1 MTIVVDILS
10 SAIKNSRKLFFSMLV
25 LNIID
30 WSVTY
35 AQKQYS
41 TFSTIDELNIGSSCQ
56 NIVTGDFNGD
66 GLWDIATYRSKY
78 LTVLYATDDTST
90 WKLQDYRFDKKILVS
105 VAADV
110 NNDGQSDLT
119 MLTSDPLTLKVFLG
133 TQKDTL
139 VLKWKFTV
147 EGDSFNLDI
156 KDINNDGKNDI
167 LLFGKQITGIMTFLG
182 KGNGTFKNPQYLI
195 PEYSL
200 SNIFINDI
208 NNDGLIDVLGVNW
221 LSNQISLFTSYARLK
236 YNIPSTIDFPNEP
249 IAVIPTQIN
258 GDGIT
263 DIIVGFQDERKITT
277 MLGDGLGNFYPHQD
291 IELLDTFDK
300 MIIAD
305 IDYGGTAEMVTI
317 HKSKGYIS
325 LWIKDSLGFFSEN
338 AQYSLGRNPGDAELI
353 THPKTNYYDLL
364 FTDTKEKKL
373 NFVYNSKVSLPARN
387 DVKYITGVKP
397 TSIKAIDILQSGNID
412 LVIANEGS
420 KSISIFKNNAAG
432 IYDGQVCIQTPINY
446 PKSLNVKVKKPGL
459 FFALTTHANS
469 NQISVT
475 EVTLTDYNHNNFS
488 ITMPDSPEI
497 LEMNFSVPSNY
508 LYFSVGTRGL
518 SDKYNNVYLY
528 ERISRTKFTEKEI
541 TMVLSSK
548 VLSCTAQDINNDGR
562 TDLVYIKNNSK
573 NSISSCITFSYVQNI
588 KPINK
593 CVYTLKDTVS
603 GNILLIGNDVDSD
616 GLADIM
622 LSSSDKNE
630 LNIFLNRGDSIFYS
644 APNYKI
650 SNIKI
655 NNKNDIQF
663 IDTDNDKKVD
673 MIVKN
678 ALTKTLQAFI
688 AKGNGVFH
696 SPKRLMGIEGVSSFV
711 VGDFDKDGLPDF
723 ALTYENDG
731 YVRII
736 YGKKQ

>member
-1 MTIVVDILS
+1 MTIVVDIFL
-10 SAIKNSRKLFFSMLV
+10 SAIKNPRKLFFSMLV

-30 WSVTY
+30 WSVTFS
-35 AQKQYS
+35 QRQYS
-41 TFSTIDELNIGSSCQ
+41 TFSTIDELTVGSSCQ

-66 GLWDIATYRSKY
+66 GLWDIVTYRSKY
-78 LTVLYATDDTST
+78 LTVLYATDDTLGWT
-90 WKLQDYRFDKKILVS
+90 AKAYRFDKEILVAI
-105 VAADV
+105 AADV

-139 VLKWKFTV
+139 ILKWKFIL
-147 EGDSFNLDI
+147 EGDSFNLNVN
-156 KDINNDGKNDI
+156 DINNDGKNDI
-167 LLFGKQITGIMTFLG
+167 LLFGKKITGIMTFLG
-182 KGNGTFKNPQYLI
+182 KGNGTFKIPQYLI
-195 PEYSL
+195 PEFSF

-208 NNDGLIDVLGVNW
+208 NNDGLVDVIGVNW
-221 LSNQISLFTSYARLK
+221 LSNQINLFTSYARLK
-236 YNIPSTIDFPNEP
+236 YNIPSTIDFMYEP
-249 IAVIPTQIN
+249 ITVLPTQIN

-263 DIIVGFQDERKITT
+263 DIIVGFQDERLITT
-277 MLGDGLGNFYPHQD
+277 MLGDGLGNYFPHQD
-291 IELLDTFDK
+291 IELLNTYDK

-305 IDYGGTAEMVTI
+305 IDYGGTDEMVTI
-317 HKSKGYIS
+317 HKSKGYLS
-325 LWIKDSLGFFSEN
+325 LWIKDSLGYFSEN
-338 AQYSLGRNPGDAELI
+338 AQYSLGRNSGDAALI
-353 THPKTNYYDLL
+353 YHPKTNYCDLL
-364 FTDTKEKKL
+364 FTNTREKKL
-373 NFVYNSKVSLPARN
+373 NYVYNSKVSLPAKN
-387 DVKYITGVKP
+387 DVKYITGVRP
-397 TSIKAIDILQSGNID
+397 TSIRAIDILHSGNID

-420 KSISIFKNNAAG
+420 KSISIFKNNTTG
-432 IYDGQVCIQTPINY
+432 VFDGQVCIQTPIDY

-475 EVTLTDYNHNNFS
+475 EVTLADYSHS
-488 ITMPDSPEI
+488 SYDLTMADTPEI
-497 LEMNFSVPSNY
+497 LEINFSVPNNY
-508 LYFSVGTRGL
+508 LYFSVGTRDL
-518 SDKYNNVYLY
+518 DDKYYNVFLY

-541 TMVLSSK
+541 TQALSAK
-548 VLSCTAQDINNDGR
+548 VINCTAQDINNDGR
-562 TDLVYIKNNSK
+562 TDLVYLKNNSK
-573 NSISSCITFSYVQNI
+573 NSISSCIAFSYVQNI

-593 CVYTLKDTVS
+593 CVYTLKDTNS
-603 GNILLIGNDVDSD
+603 GNYLLFGNDIDSD
-616 GLADIM
+616 GLVDIM

-644 APNYKI
+644 VPNYKI

-663 IDTDNDKKVD
+663 IDVDNDKKVD
-673 MIVKN
+673 MIVEN

-688 AKGNGVFH
+688 AKGNGIFH

-711 VGDFDKDGLPDF
+711 VADFDNDGLPDF

-736 YGKKQ
+736 YGRK